1 MFTIVPYVS
10 MCLKSVIFR
19 NTKNSPS
26 SPLQTFY
33 PMNLKLPILLFSV
46 FSCVLSFAQI
56 QENWTHFR
64 GSNLDGHSLSEKA
77 PVQWSENEQV
87 IWKTEIRGAA
97 WSSPVVFGD
106 QVWTS
111 SATPNGEELFAVC
124 TDFNSGKIIREIPLF
139 KPDTVQHIHPTNS
152 YATSTP
158 CIENGYVYVHF
169 GTYGTACINTRNFE
183 TVWTRTDLNCEH
195 MQGAASSPIIYKNL
209 LILHIEGTD
218 VQYLVAL
225 DKSTGKT
232 VWKTERPAEFY
243 EKVEPVYRKA
253 YCTPIVVEVN
263 GKDQLISNGSQ
274 LCIAYEPETGKEIW
288 QVFYGDD
295 STVSMPLSYGGMVF
309 VNSGWMF
316 PEGGTFYCRLLAVD
330 PTGRGDVTKTHVP
343 WETGTDVPQISTP
356 VIVDSLI
363 YMVHERGDLTC
374 LNARD
379 GKVIWKTKLKDQFN
393 ASALYASGNIYLFS
407 VKGNC
412 YVIKPGLNYQLIAE
426 NQLSGTLKA
435 TPAIIRDNLI
445 IRTDQFLYRIGN

>member
-1 MFTIVPYVS
+1 
-10 MCLKSVIFR
+10 
-19 NTKNSPS
+19 
-26 SPLQTFY
+26 
-33 PMNLKLPILLFSV
+33 MNLKPFILLLAI
-46 FSCVLSFAQI
+46 LSGLITSAQN
-56 QENWTHFR
+56 QENWTHLR
-64 GSNLDGHSLSEKA
+64 GSNLDGHSISRQA
-77 PVQWSENEQV
+77 PTSWSETDHV
-87 IWKTEIRGAA
+87 LWKTEIRGVA
-97 WSSPVVFGD
+97 WSSPVVFGN

-111 SATPNGEELFAVC
+111 SATLNGEELFAVC
-124 TDFNSGKIIREIPLF
+124 TDFNSGKIVREISLF

-158 CIENGYVYVHF
+158 CIEDGFIYVHF
-169 GTYGTACINTRNFE
+169 GTYGTACVDTRNFNV
-183 TVWTRTDLNCEH
+183 VWTRTDLNCDH

-218 VQYLVAL
+218 VQYLIAL
-225 DKSTGKT
+225 DKATGKT
-232 VWKTERPAEFY
+232 VWKTERPQEFY
-243 EKVEPVYRKA
+243 KNVEPVYRKA
-253 YCTPIVVEVN
+253 YCTPIVIQVN

-295 STVSMPLSYGGMVF
+295 STVSMPLSYGGLVF

-316 PEGGTFYCRLLAVD
+316 PKDGRSFYARLLAVD
-330 PTGRGDVTKTHVP
+330 PTGKGDITKTHVP

-393 ASALYASGNIYLFS
+393 ASVLYASGNIYLFS
-407 VKGNC
+407 LKGKT
-412 YVIKPGLNYQLIAE
+412 YVIKPGLTFQQIAE
-426 NQLSGTLKA
+426 NQLSGTIKA
-435 TPAIIRDNLI
+435 TPAIVRNNVI
-445 IRTDQFLYRIGN
+445 IRTDKCLYRIGQ